1 MSDQITKILIRKG
14 TESEKNAIVLSEA
27 ELGFTTD
34 QKRLW
39 LGDGVTIGG
48 VNAANKYLGS
58 FSSPSAV
65 TNQVIGDIIYNQN
78 NTQFQILTGTNSD
91 GNIGDEQYVNI
102 SSNEGTVTRIDAGTG
117 LIFNTSDSFITT
129 TGTININVDNT
140 KRNAVTNSS
149 NGILGDFDVI
159 YPVGSVKLTQ
169 TNVNPSSSGGV
180 LEGAGQTWLAAG
192 ELTTT
197 TSVVLYAWIRT
208 G

>member
-14 TESEKNAIVLSEA
+14 TESEKNAIILSEA
-27 ELGFTTD
+27 ELGYTTN

-39 LGDGVTIGG
+39 LGDGVTLGG
-48 VNAANKYLGS
+48 VSAANKYLGS
-58 FSSPSAV
+58 FSAPSAV
-65 TNQVIGDIIYNQN
+65 TNPVIGDIIYNQAS
-78 NTQFQILTGTNSD
+78 TEFQILTGTNSD
-91 GNIGDEQYVNI
+91 GNIGDEQYVNL
-102 SSNEGTVTRIDAGTG
+102 SSNQGTVTRIDAGTG
-117 LIFNTSDSFITT
+117 LIFNSADSFITT
-129 TGTININVDNT
+129 TGTINIKIDST
-140 KRNAVTNSS
+140 KRNAVSNSS
-149 NGILGDFDVI
+149 DGLLGDFDVI
-159 YPVGSVKLTQ
+159 YPVSSVIFTQ